1 MSSDFIPLSIPH
13 LAGNEWPY
21 IKECLDTGWVSSVGS
36 FVDRF
41 EREFAA
47 KLGSKAAIA
56 CSSGT
61 AALHVSL
68 LVAGVKPE
76 DEVIVSTLTF
86 IAPANTIRY
95 VNAWPVFMDAEARYL
110 QMDVEK
116 LADFLENG
124 CRWDGR
130 ELHDKTNGR
139 RVSAIVPVH
148 ILGHPCDMDPILA
161 LAEKFKLAV
170 IEDATESL
178 CSRYKGRP
186 TGTMGRL
193 GCFSFNGNKI
203 ITTGSGGMIVTDDLA
218 LAKHAKHLTTQAK
231 QDALEFVHDEVGFNY
246 RLSNVSAAFGVA
258 QLEKIDDYKADKRRI
273 AARYDA
279 AFKDLPG
286 IRAPEI
292 APWAESNEWLYTVR
306 VDPKAFG
313 MDSRALMRRLKE
325 SKIESRPL
333 WQPMHRSPAHPDS
346 RAWKCEAAD
355 RINAEALSIP
365 CSVGLA
371 AADQDRVISVI
382 RDAGAQGRGRAD

>member
-1 MSSDFIPLSIPH
+1 MSSEFIPLSVPH
-13 LAGNEWPY
+13 LAGNEWSY
-21 IKECLDTGWVSSVGS
+21 VKECLDTGWVSSVGS

-47 KLGSKAAIA
+47 KVGSKSAIA
-56 CSSGT
+56 CASGT

-76 DEVIVSTLTF
+76 DEVVLSTLTF

-95 VNAWPVFMDAEARYL
+95 VQAWPVFMDAEPRYL
-110 QMDVEK
+110 QMDVAK

-124 CRWDGR
+124 CRWNGR
-130 ELHDKTNGR
+130 ELHDKTSGR

-148 ILGHPCDMDPILA
+148 ILGHPCDMDPILS
-161 LAEKFKLAV
+161 LAMKFQLAV

-178 CSRYKGRP
+178 GSRYKGRA
-186 TGTMGRL
+186 TGTIGKL

-203 ITTGSGGMIVTDDLA
+203 ITTGSGGMIVTDDPA

-246 RLSNVSAAFGVA
+246 RLSNISAAFGVA
-258 QLEKIDDYKADKRRI
+258 QLEKIDAYKADKRRI

-279 AFKDLPG
+279 AFASVAG

-292 APWAESNEWLYTVR
+292 AAWAESNEWLYTIR
-306 VDPKAFG
+306 IDPKNFG
-313 MDSRALMRRLKE
+313 MDSRALMRRLKD
-325 SKIESRPL
+325 SNIETRPL
-333 WQPMHRSPAHPDS
+333 WQPMHRSPAHPDA
-346 RAWKCEAAD
+346 RAWKCEEAD

-365 CSVGLA
+365 CSVGLSSE
-371 AADQDRVISVI
+371 DQERVIGGI
-382 RDAGAQGRGRAD
+382 LGAAGR